1 MRNRYTVECREF
13 GACNWGA
20 YTVQNAKEA
29 QRFILEIKTDIPSRN
44 AELQHMRI
52 RRNGWI
58 VAAWTRT
65 MREGSWHNSL
75 LWVPSK

>member
-1 MRNRYTVECREF
+1 MRNKYTVECREF
-13 GACNWGA
+13 DSCNWEA
-20 YTVQNAKEA
+20 YTVQSAKEA
-29 QRFILEIKTDIPSRN
+29 RRFIREIKTDIPSRN

-65 MREGSWHNSL
+65 VREGFWHNSL
-75 LWVPSK
+75 L